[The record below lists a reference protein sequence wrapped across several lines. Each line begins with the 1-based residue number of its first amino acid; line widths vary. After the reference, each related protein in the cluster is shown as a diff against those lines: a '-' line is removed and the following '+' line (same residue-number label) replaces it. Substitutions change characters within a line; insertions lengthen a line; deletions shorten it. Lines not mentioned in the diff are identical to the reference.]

1 MQRLILAMASWMFA
15 NAALAAPFN
24 IEHVEPMNWWV
35 GMKRT
40 ELQIMV
46 HGERIA
52 ELAPAL
58 SYPGVRVTGVQRT
71 DNPNYLFINLKI
83 DKSAK
88 AGQLQLQFKRGKQ
101 VVTSHP
107 YRLESRR
114 PHSAQRR
121 GFDSSDAIYLIMPD
135 RFGNG
140 DVNNDVAGML
150 EGVDRAQP
158 SVRHGGDLAGMRKE
172 LDYIRDLGFTQ
183 IWPTPLLENNQATY
197 SYHGYS
203 LTDYYKIDPRFGSN
217 EDFRSFVAAANARGM
232 GVIHDVVV
240 NHIGTGHWWMKDMPA
255 ADWINH
261 GKTFRPTN
269 NQHTVAQDI
278 HVAPEEK
285 ARFFDGW
292 FVETMPDMNQRNK
305 LVATYLIQN
314 TLWWIE
320 YANLS
325 GIREDTYSY
334 ADPTFLNAWNRAVFA
349 EYPNLNIVGEE
360 MDARPHMVAY
370 WQKGVVNRDGFRSEL
385 PTVMDFPLSD
395 TAPLALTAP
404 ESSGQGLIRIYEI
417 LAADYLYADPM
428 KLMVFPDNHDRPR
441 ILAQVDNNI
450 DLAKSNVMLMAT
462 TRGIPQVFYGTEIL
476 MGSPK
481 IRDDGRLR
489 ADMPGGWAGDTVNAF
504 TGAGL
509 SAQQAE
515 MQRFVRTLF
524 NWRKTSSAVKYG
536 KLTHYLPVDGSYVYF
551 RHDPLQT
558 VMVVLN
564 KNAETTKLD
573 LSRFSSM
580 IQNAPVGKNVLTG
593 EEVNLQSPLTLPA
606 MTSVAIAW
614 APAAPRIK
622 SASIRKT
629 H

>member
-1 MQRLILAMASWMFA
+1 MLKTAFLIS
-15 NAALAAPFN
+15 ALTTALWAQAAPYD
-24 IEHVEPMNWWV
+24 IQHVEPLNWWT

-40 ELQIMV
+40 ELQLMV

-52 ELAPAL
+52 ELQPAL
-58 SYPGVRVTGVQRT
+58 SYPGVRIVGTERT
-71 DNPNYLFINLKI
+71 DNPNFLFVNLKI
-83 DKSAK
+83 ARSAK
-88 AGQLQLQFKRGKQ
+88 PGEFTLRFMRGKEA
-101 VVTSHP
+101 VVSHP
-107 YRLESRR
+107 YRLEQRR
-114 PHSAQRR
+114 PGSAQRR
-121 GFDSSDAIYLIMPD
+121 GFDATDAIYLLMPD
-135 RFGNG
+135 RFANG
-140 DVNNDVAGML
+140 DPSNDAAGML
-150 EGVDRAQP
+150 EGADRKQP
-158 SVRHGGDLAGMRKE
+158 NVRHGGDLAGMQAQ
-172 LDYIRDLGFTQ
+172 LDYIGKLGFTM
-183 IWPTPLLENNQATY
+183 IWPTPLLENNQPSY

-217 EDFRSFVAAANARGM
+217 EDFRNYVKAANERGI
-232 GVIHDVVV
+232 GLIHDVVL
-240 NHIGTGHWWMKDMPA
+240 NHIGTGHWWMRDMPA
-255 ADWINH
+255 KDWINH
-261 GKTFRPTN
+261 GSTFKPTN

-292 FVETMPDMNQRNK
+292 FVETMPDLNQRNK
-305 LVATYLIQN
+305 LVARYLIQN

-320 YANLS
+320 YANLA

-334 ADPTFLNAWNRAVFA
+334 SDPAFLNEWNRAVFD

-450 DLAKSNVMLMAT
+450 DLARTNLILMAT
-462 TRGIPQVFYGTEIL
+462 TRGIPQMFYGTEVLI
-476 MGSPK
+476 GSPK
-481 IRDDGRLR
+481 QREDGVLR
-489 ADMPGGWAGDTVNAF
+489 ADMPGGWAGDKVSAF

-509 SAQQAE
+509 SASQRDMQQL
-515 MQRFVRTLF
+515 VRTLF
-524 NWRKTSSAVKYG
+524 NWRKTSSAVTHG
-536 KLTHYLPVDGSYVYF
+536 KLTHYLPADGHYVYF
-551 RHDPLQT
+551 RHDGKQT

-564 KNAETTKLD
+564 KNAGPTQLD
-573 LSRFSSM
+573 LKRFAGM
-580 IQNAPVGKNVLTG
+580 IGKARQARNVLTG
-593 EEVNLQSPLTLPA
+593 ASVDLGAPLSLPP
-606 MTSVAIAW
+606 MTSAVVAW
-614 APAAPRIK
+614 
-622 SASIRKT
+622 
-629 H
+629 